1 MKLGLAQVNTTV
13 GDFAGNLA
21 LILTAYERGVAA
33 GAELVVAPEL
43 AITGYPPRDL
53 LLKSGFIEGNL
64 AALTE
69 LAQSVGYFLGVTV
82 FLAFREAFPTRLEP
96 VDEAGLRLALETL
109 DVDAELRAND
119 PTEVLES
126 DDVVAMGQPALVSY
140 AQHHF
145 DEALSQAGSEADL
158 DSFDAVYRCILVE
171 IIALSHCVQAP
182 TGRAPRP
189 FA

>member
-1 MKLGLAQVNTTV
+1 MFLRKAALRPVPRWATVTDLSIDQLEDELG
-13 GDFAGNLA
+13 DS
-21 LILTAYERGVAA
+21 E
-33 GAELVVAPEL
+33 AELQESLDAGYRTMDRLQPALAGWLAHEL
-43 AITGYPPRDL
+43 SSPPD
-53 LLKSGFIEGNL
+53 
-64 AALTE
+64 E

-96 VDEAGLRLALETL
+96 VDEAGLRLALDTL

-145 DEALSQAGSEADL
+145 DEALSQAGSDADL

-171 IIALSHCVQAP
+171 IIALSHCVKAP